1 MKYFT
6 FHNSMVLLS
15 FIGQTKFPI
24 NDNNNDNNN
33 DNSNSNNNSYNNN
46 TNNRNIYTFK

>member
-1 MKYFT
+1 
-6 FHNSMVLLS
+6 MVLLS

-24 NDNNNDNNN
+24 NNDNN